1 MMKEEVRLFYENMF
15 GTVHVKFRCMK
26 GRSIKDVDGYYNEH
40 TINILNQ
47 LNEQDY
53 ECFFV
58 VNIGG
63 YKDADITKFT
73 AVFCDFDCGRDENGN
88 YFSLNE
94 VARYKKNKLS
104 EIAQFPLKPS
114 FITETRNGLHVYW
127 LLQDGATLEQFA
139 ECEHR
144 IIAHFGADP
153 KVKNP
158 ARLLRVPG
166 TYWCKDPENKYMTT
180 IIEHNEVRYK
190 IEDIIHNLPEVADI
204 GELGVNKRNKCIN
217 YVSVID
223 TKNTNA
229 TDTKPVNNITLI
241 HRQDIEA
248 LQERLN
254 PEPVKL
260 SSHSE
265 VYEYLKHRDLE
276 QFLGRY
282 GRIHCIL
289 PEHDDANPSAGILIN
304 AKSGDYIYNCHSANC
319 GFKGNIIQ
327 VTERLTGL
335 TRIDAL
341 RFLRKVYRIE
351 CMETD
356 WQKRQKEI
364 LEENKRLITSEEF
377 KEIYSDVFARMKNY
391 MPELIVLHELAIE
404 HVTTET
410 FTDRN
415 GYPVFF
421 AGISWI
427 ADLCRANRRRVTD
440 RIALLAYL
448 GLIHKLPESEIPE
461 VMLKRA
467 KGYARK
473 TGRRRVAFYSIPP
486 YDEKTL
492 SFSRLKAQAYKDRGL
507 TMKGWGREVIW
518 RTFGVAEADRV
529 YPQEIGKPLTE
540 LSEETTKEIVNIIFM
555 LLENKGWTKESEVLE
570 YLELYLEGHKQFI
583 QKHFKRVLPELL
595 DAYGLES
602 RRLNKELKL
611 LLKIQ
616 LKGYPMIIVKEEQ
629 LLDLEI
635 KEIEEK
641 ENGQFLM
648 DYPNSDF
655 EEISTYT
662 E

>member
-1 MMKEEVRLFYENMF
+1 MLEEIQKFFYDIHGEEQVNF
-15 GTVHVKFRCMK
+15 NCIKK
-26 GRSIKDVDGYYNEH
+26 GIPAKKINGLYNEN
-40 TINILNQ
+40 TIHLLKKMNDQN
-47 LNEQDY
+47 Y
-53 ECFFV
+53 EIYFV
-58 VNIGG
+58 VNGGG
-63 YKDADITKFT
+63 YKAEKITRVT
-73 AVFCDFDCGRDENGN
+73 AVFGDFDGGRDEEGK
-88 YFSLNE
+88 YFPLDL
-94 VARYKKNKLS
+94 VAKYKEAKLL
-104 EIAQFPLKPS
+104 ELKQFPLKPTY
-114 FITETRNGLHVYW
+114 IIETRNGFHVYW
-127 LLQDGATLEQFA
+127 LLYDGATLEQFE
-139 ECEHR
+139 ECENR
-144 IIAHFGADP
+144 IIGHFGADP
-153 KVKNP
+153 KAKNP
-158 ARLLRVPG
+158 NRLLRVPG
-166 TYWCKDPENKYMTT
+166 SLWCKDPNNKQMTT

-190 IEDIIHNLPEVADI
+190 IEDIIHNLPEVVVQGD
-204 GELGVNKRNKCIN
+204 LGGTKRNKCIN

-223 TKNTNA
+223 TKNPNA
-229 TDTKPVNNITLI
+229 TEAKPVSNIELI

-265 VYEYLKHRDLE
+265 VYEYLKHQDLE
-276 QFLGRY
+276 KFLDRY

-289 PEHDDANPSAGILIN
+289 PEHDDKNPSAGIFIN

-319 GFKGNIIQ
+319 GCKGNIIQ

-351 CMETD
+351 YIETD

-377 KEIYSDVFARMKNY
+377 KEIYSDVFARMKSY
-391 MPELIVLHELAIE
+391 MPELIVLHELALE
-404 HVTTET
+404 HVTTKT
-410 FTDRN
+410 FTDSN

-427 ADLCRANRRRVTD
+427 ADLCHANRRRVTD

-448 GLIHKLPESEIPE
+448 GLVRKLPESDIPE
-461 VMLKRA
+461 VMLKSA

-473 TGRRRVAFYSIPP
+473 TGRRRIAFYSIPP

-492 SFSRLKAQAYKDRGL
+492 SFSRHKARAYKDRGL
-507 TMKGWGREVIW
+507 TMKGWGREAIW
-518 RTFGVAEADRV
+518 RTFGEAEADRV

-540 LSEETTKEIVNIIFM
+540 LSEEATRLIINIIFM

-570 YLELYLEGHKQFI
+570 QLELHLTVHKQFI
-583 QKHFKRVLPELL
+583 QKHVKRVLPELL
-595 DAYGLES
+595 DAYGLAKK
-602 RRLNKELKL
+602 RLNKELKQ

-616 LKGYPMIIVKEEQ
+616 LKGYPMIIVREEQ

-635 KEIEEK
+635 EKIGEK

-648 DYPNSDF
+648 DYPNSNF
-655 EEISTYT
+655 KKILMARL
-662 E
+662 